1 MEDLELKNLNILGV
15 KVFELE
21 DFFDSRG
28 SFTEI
33 FSKKFLDYNKLNFF
47 DIVQVNL
54 SVSKKNTFRGIHFS
68 NSKKLQHKLVMCLE
82 GSISDFVVDTRVG
95 SPTFGQVDQFEL
107 NSNNRKLIFIP
118 AGCGHGF
125 FSKMNQTKILYAQSS
140 EYSPHEEFDLSCLD
154 KSLGLNL
161 ESNKKLILSKKDKSA
176 KNLDELKKNGV
187 LPLYTNIHA

>member
-1 MEDLELKNLNILGV
+1 MEEFEVKNFNVLGV
-15 KVFELE
+15 KDFGLK

-33 FSKKFLDYNKLNFF
+33 FSKKFLDHNELNFF
-47 DIVQVNL
+47 NIAQVNL

-95 SPTFGQVDQFEL
+95 SPTFGQVDRFEL
-107 NSNNRKLIFIP
+107 DSNRRKLIFIP

-125 FSKMNQTKILYAQSS
+125 FAKMNKTKILYAQSS
-140 EYSPHEEFDLSCLD
+140 EYSPDEEFDLSCLD
-154 KSLGLNL
+154 KLLNL
-161 ESNKKLILSKKDKSA
+161 NLGDIRNLILSEKDKSA
-176 KNLDELKKNGV
+176 KNLEEHRRNGV
-187 LPLYTNIHA
+187 LPKYSSTHE

>member
-1 MEDLELKNLNILGV
+1 MEEFELKNFNVLGV
-15 KVFELE
+15 KVFELK

-33 FSKKFLDYNKLNFF
+33 FSKRFLDYNKLNFF
-47 DIVQVNL
+47 NITQVNL

-95 SPTFGQVDQFEL
+95 SPTFGKIDRFEL
-107 NSNNRKLIFIP
+107 DSNSRKLIFIP

-125 FSKMNQTKILYAQSS
+125 FSKMNKTKILYAQSS
-140 EYSPHEEFDLSCLD
+140 EYSPYEEFDLSCLD
-154 KSLGLNL
+154 KSLNLNL
-161 ESNKKLILSKKDKSA
+161 GNMKKLILSEKDKNA
-176 KNLDELKKNGV
+176 KNFEEHRKNGV
-187 LPLYTNIHA
+187 LPDYNSTHE

>member
-1 MEDLELKNLNILGV
+1 MEEFELKNFNVLGV
-15 KVFELE
+15 KVFELK

-47 DIVQVNL
+47 NIAQVNL

-95 SPTFGQVDQFEL
+95 SPTFGQVDRFEL
-107 NSNNRKLIFIP
+107 DSNSRKLIFIP

-125 FSKMNQTKILYAQSS
+125 FSKMNKTKILYAQSS
-140 EYSPHEEFDLSCLD
+140 EYSPYEEFDLSCLD
-154 KSLGLNL
+154 KLLNL
-161 ESNKKLILSKKDKSA
+161 NLGNIKKLILSEKDKSA
-176 KNLDELKKNGV
+176 KNLEEHRKNGV
-187 LPLYTNIHA
+187 LPKYSSTHE